1 MVYSEGALGTQVSQ
15 SGGSSGGLGRRKGIS
30 DEAYKCEEA
39 YFAHAYSVLCLAR
52 LGRGD
57 QAAGLT
63 KNHSHPAYSWKRAG
77 LDHVTGEP
85 GGAGL
90 MAPLPLTSCADGAL
104 AALQRL
110 APSAALAETSGAAML
125 GERIRRRDLSRQGG
139 TAVGGN
145 CKILQTIDGRI
156 AVSLVRT
163 SDWDVVPAWLGGSAS
178 ASWPEVAHLL
188 SRTNT
193 EETLE
198 RGRLLGLALADA
210 RTEPSAVP
218 WYQTITRGPRR
229 AVSAADRPVVVDLS
243 SLWAGPL
250 CADLLGRLG
259 ATVIKVESTR
269 RPDGARRGNAD
280 FYARLNGGKHSV
292 AVDFTTYEGRAQLLG
307 LIERAD
313 IVIESARPRAL
324 RQLGIDAEA
333 IVARSPGLSWIAISG
348 YGRGEPEAGWAAFG
362 DDAGV
367 GAGLSRLMHE
377 VYGQWLFCGDA
388 IADPLTGLHAAL
400 VAWSSW
406 LNGGGVL
413 QAVSLH
419 GVVANA
425 VAFDADIG
433 VVERRRRTAR
443 WAEMAATDDAPA
455 YSLPQPR
462 GVAEPIGASNARF
475 LGGGL
480 PC

>member
-1 MVYSEGALGTQVSQ
+1 
-15 SGGSSGGLGRRKGIS
+15 
-30 DEAYKCEEA
+30 
-39 YFAHAYSVLCLAR
+39 
-52 LGRGD
+52 
-57 QAAGLT
+57 
-63 KNHSHPAYSWKRAG
+63 
-77 LDHVTGEP
+77 
-85 GGAGL
+85 
-90 MAPLPLTSCADGAL
+90 
-104 AALQRL
+104 
-110 APSAALAETSGAAML
+110 ML
-125 GERIRRRDLSRQGG
+125 GERIRRRGLSRQGG
-139 TAVGGN
+139 TAPGGN
-145 CKILQTIDGRI
+145 CRILQTIDGRI

-178 ASWPEVAHLL
+178 ASWSDVAHLV
-188 SRTNT
+188 SRMNT
-193 EETLE
+193 AEALE

-210 RTEPSAVP
+210 KAEPRAAPWYHTVIRGSRSAV
-218 WYQTITRGPRR
+218 T
-229 AVSAADRPVVVDLS
+229 AVDRPVVVDLS

-259 ATVIKVESTR
+259 ATVIKVESTQ
-269 RPDGARRGNAD
+269 RPDGARQGDAD
-280 FYARLNGGKHSV
+280 FYTRLNGGKHSV
-292 AVDFTTYEGRAQLLG
+292 AVDFRSHEGRAHLLG

-324 RQLGIDAEA
+324 RQLGIDAEV
-333 IVARSPGLSWIAISG
+333 IVARKPGLSWIAISG

-367 GAGLSRLMHE
+367 GAGLSRLMHD
-377 VYGQWLFCGDA
+377 VYGEWLFCGDA

-406 LNGGGVL
+406 LGGGGVL
-413 QAVSLH
+413 QAVALQ

-433 VVERRRRTAR
+433 VAERRRRTAR
-443 WAEMAATDDAPA
+443 WAEMAAADDGPA
-455 YSLPQPR
+455 YPLPQPR

-475 LGGGL
+475 LGGGR